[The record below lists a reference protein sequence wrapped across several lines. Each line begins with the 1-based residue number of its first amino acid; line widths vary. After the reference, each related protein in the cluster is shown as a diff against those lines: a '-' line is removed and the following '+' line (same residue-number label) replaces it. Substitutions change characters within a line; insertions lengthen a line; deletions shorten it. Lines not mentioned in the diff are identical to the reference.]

1 MKINDRFI
9 KLIKNRD
16 SKAFE
21 FIYNEFYDVLFYT
34 SLKIVKSKN
43 DALDVVQDVFYKLW
57 EKADDLRA
65 NNHNSFVSWLITVT
79 KNMSINKLKHNK
91 RVVYD
96 NELIMRSPDVMDNE
110 LIKYNDFIKLCS
122 NLISEEDIDII
133 IYHAYYGKTF
143 KEIALFFDKPISTI
157 SSKYYSSI
165 EKIKEVLN

>member
-1 MKINDRFI
+1 MKINDKII

-21 FIYNEFYDVLFYT
+21 FMYKEFYDVLFYT
-34 SLKIVKSKN
+34 SLKIVKSKD

-57 EKADDLRA
+57 EKADDLRV

-133 IYHAYYGKTF
+133 IYHAYYGNTF